1 MRWLAVLVLLGCLL
15 GGCGAE
21 LPDCAPEQVIAAQT
35 CDATTVTCQ
44 GPDRA
49 PVVGCVMHLLHA
61 PGQPYEAECVA
72 ACGEAG
78 R

>member
-1 MRWLAVLVLLGCLL
+1 MRGMVLAALLLA
-15 GGCGAE
+15 GCGGTA
-21 LPDCAPEQVIAAQT
+21 LPDCAPEQVIAAET
-35 CDATTVTCQ
+35 CDATTVTCH

-49 PVVGCVMHLLHA
+49 PVTGCVMHLLHA

-72 ACGEAG
+72 SCEVC